1 MSQKKAPLFEIRSG
15 SVDALLL
22 SPRTADMDAL
32 AAELTRRF
40 ADTPEFFSNDVIAV
54 DVRRLAEDE
63 RLPIDRLVETLTTL
77 RARAIGVVASPEQ
90 AEWAQAFGLPLLDS
104 HGRRPRGGNDA
115 KDADAKDGQDAP
127 EHAQAAEAPSPAA
140 APIPSAP
147 PVDAVA
153 MQPGTM
159 VIDRPLRSGQR
170 IYARGDLVVLD
181 IVSDGAEVIAEGNI
195 YVYASLRGRA
205 LAGVKGNLDAR
216 IFCTC
221 LEPQL
226 ISIAGIYRTGE
237 TPWPDA
243 YASKPAQVRLTDNT
257 LVFEPLRMK

>member
-15 SVDALLL
+15 TVDALLL

-40 ADTPEFFSNDVIAV
+40 ADTPEFFSNDVIAI
-54 DVRRLAEDE
+54 DVRRLAADE
-63 RLPIDRLVETLTTL
+63 RLPIDRLVETLTAL

-115 KDADAKDGQDAP
+115 KDADSKDAQDAPDAP
-127 EHAQAAEAPSPAA
+127 EHAQAAEAPASTPTVPAA
-140 APIPSAP
+140 
-147 PVDAVA
+147 DAVA

-159 VIDRPLRSGQR
+159 IVDRPLRSGQR

-181 IVSDGAEVIAEGNI
+181 LVSDGAEVIAEGNI

-243 YASKPAQVRLTDNT
+243 YASKPAQVRLADNT

>member
-15 SVDALLL
+15 TVDALLL

-40 ADTPEFFSNDVIAV
+40 ADTPEFFSNDVIAI

-63 RLPIDRLVETLTTL
+63 RLPIDRLVETLTAL

-104 HGRRPRGGNDA
+104 HGRRPRGE
-115 KDADAKDGQDAP
+115 KDAKDGQDAP

-140 APIPSAP
+140 TPAPAVP
-147 PVDAVA
+147 PVDAMA

-159 VIDRPLRSGQR
+159 IIDRPLRSGQR

-181 IVSDGAEVIAEGNI
+181 LVSDGAEVIAEGNI

-237 TPWPDA
+237 TPWPEP
-243 YASKPAQVRLTDNT
+243 YASKPAQVRLADNT

>member
-15 SVDALLL
+15 TVDALLL

-40 ADTPEFFSNDVIAV
+40 ADTPEFFSNDVIAI
-54 DVRRLAEDE
+54 DVRRLAVDE
-63 RLPIDRLVETLTTL
+63 RLPIDRLVATLTGL

-90 AEWAQAFGLPLLDS
+90 AEWAQAYGLPLLDS
-104 HGRRPRGGNDA
+104 HGRRPRG
-115 KDADAKDGQDAP
+115 
-127 EHAQAAEAPSPAA
+127 ERSEEAAEAVPAA
-140 APIPSAP
+140 AESSPAPAASPAP
-147 PVDAVA
+147 PVEAVA

-159 VIDRPLRSGQR
+159 IIEKPLRSGQR
-170 IYARGDLVVLD
+170 VYARGDLVVLD
-181 IVSDGAEVIAEGNI
+181 LVSDGAEVIAEGNI

-237 TPWPDA
+237 TPWPEA
-243 YASKPAQVRLTDNT
+243 FASKPAQIRLSENT
-257 LVFEPLRMK
+257 LVLEPLRMK

>member
-15 SVDALLL
+15 TVDALLL

-40 ADTPEFFSNDVIAV
+40 ADTPEFFSNDVIAI
-54 DVRRLAEDE
+54 DVRRLAADE
-63 RLPIDRLVETLTTL
+63 RLPIDRLVETLTGL

-90 AEWAQAFGLPLLDS
+90 AEWAQACGLPLLDS
-104 HGRRPRGGNDA
+104 HGRRPRG
-115 KDADAKDGQDAP
+115 
-127 EHAQAAEAPSPAA
+127 ERSEEAAEAVPAA
-140 APIPSAP
+140 AEPVPAPAASPAP
-147 PVDAVA
+147 PVEAVA

-159 VIDRPLRSGQR
+159 IIEKPLRSGQR
-170 IYARGDLVVLD
+170 VYARGDLVVLD
-181 IVSDGAEVIAEGNI
+181 LVSDGAEVIAEGNI

-237 TPWPDA
+237 TPWPEA
-243 YASKPAQVRLTDNT
+243 FASKPAQIRLSENT
-257 LVFEPLRMK
+257 LVLEPLRMK

>member
-15 SVDALLL
+15 TVDALLL

-40 ADTPEFFSNDVIAV
+40 ADTPEFFSNDVIAI
-54 DVRRLAEDE
+54 DVRRLAADE
-63 RLPIDRLVETLTTL
+63 RLPIDRLVETLTGL

-90 AEWAQAFGLPLLDS
+90 AEWAQACGLPLLDS
-104 HGRRPRGGNDA
+104 HGRRPRGA
-115 KDADAKDGQDAP
+115 RS
-127 EHAQAAEAPSPAA
+127 EEAAEAVPAA
-140 APIPSAP
+140 AEPVPAPAASPAP
-147 PVDAVA
+147 PVEAVA
-153 MQPGTM
+153 MQPGAM
-159 VIDRPLRSGQR
+159 IIEKPLRSGQR
-170 IYARGDLVVLD
+170 VYARGDLVVLD
-181 IVSDGAEVIAEGNI
+181 LVSDGAEVIAEGNI

-237 TPWPDA
+237 TPWPEA
-243 YASKPAQVRLTDNT
+243 FASKPAQIRLSENT
-257 LVFEPLRMK
+257 LVLEPLRMK

>member
-15 SVDALLL
+15 TVDALLL

-40 ADTPEFFSNDVIAV
+40 ADTPEFFSNDVIAI
-54 DVRRLAEDE
+54 DVRRLAADE
-63 RLPIDRLVETLTTL
+63 RLPIDRLVETLTGL

-90 AEWAQAFGLPLLDS
+90 AEWAQTCGLPLLDS
-104 HGRRPRGGNDA
+104 HGRRPRG
-115 KDADAKDGQDAP
+115 
-127 EHAQAAEAPSPAA
+127 ERSEEAAEAVPAA
-140 APIPSAP
+140 AEPVPAPAASPAP
-147 PVDAVA
+147 PVEAVA

-159 VIDRPLRSGQR
+159 IIEKPLRSGQR
-170 IYARGDLVVLD
+170 VYARGDLVVLD
-181 IVSDGAEVIAEGNI
+181 LVSDGAEVIAEGNI

-237 TPWPDA
+237 TPWPEA
-243 YASKPAQVRLTDNT
+243 FASKPAQIRLSENT
-257 LVFEPLRMK
+257 LVLEPLRMK

>member
-15 SVDALLL
+15 TVDALLL

-32 AAELTRRF
+32 ASELTRRF
-40 ADTPEFFSNDVIAV
+40 ADTPEFFSNDVIAI

-63 RLPIDRLVETLTTL
+63 RLPIDRLVETLTAL

-104 HGRRPRGGNDA
+104 HGRRPRGEKDA
-115 KDADAKDGQDAP
+115 KENSEGQDAP
-127 EHAQAAEAPSPAA
+127 EHAQAAKAPAPA
-140 APIPSAP
+140 AP

-159 VIDRPLRSGQR
+159 IVDRPLRSGQR

-181 IVSDGAEVIAEGNI
+181 LVSDGAEVIAEGNI

-243 YASKPAQVRLTDNT
+243 YASKPAQVRLADNT

>member
-15 SVDALLL
+15 TVDALLL

-40 ADTPEFFSNDVIAV
+40 ADTPEFFSNDVIAI

-63 RLPIDRLVETLTTL
+63 RLPIDRLVETLTAL

-90 AEWAQAFGLPLLDS
+90 AGWAQAFGLPLLDS

-115 KDADAKDGQDAP
+115 KDADRNDAQDAQDAP
-127 EHAQAAEAPSPAA
+127 EHAQAAEASASTSAIPPADA
-140 APIPSAP
+140 A
-147 PVDAVA
+147 A

-159 VIDRPLRSGQR
+159 IVDRPLRSGQR

-181 IVSDGAEVIAEGNI
+181 LVSDGAEVIAEGNI

-243 YASKPAQVRLTDNT
+243 YASKPAQVRLADNT

>member
-15 SVDALLL
+15 TVDALLL

-40 ADTPEFFSNDVIAV
+40 ADTPEFFSNDVIAI

-63 RLPIDRLVETLTTL
+63 RLPIDRLVETLTAL

-115 KDADAKDGQDAP
+115 KDADSKDAQDAPDAP
-127 EHAQAAEAPSPAA
+127 EHAQAAEAPASTPAVPAA
-140 APIPSAP
+140 
-147 PVDAVA
+147 DAVA

-159 VIDRPLRSGQR
+159 IVDRPLRSGQR

-181 IVSDGAEVIAEGNI
+181 LVSDGAEVIAEGNI

-243 YASKPAQVRLTDNT
+243 YASKPAQVRLADNT

>member
-15 SVDALLL
+15 TVDALLL

-40 ADTPEFFSNDVIAV
+40 ADTPEFFSNDVIAI

-63 RLPIDRLVETLTTL
+63 RLPIDRLVETLTAL
-77 RARAIGVVASPEQ
+77 RAHAIGVVASPEQ

-104 HGRRPRGGNDA
+104 HGRRPRGEKGG
-115 KDADAKDGQDAP
+115 KDAQDAP
-127 EHAQAAEAPSPAA
+127 EHAQAAEAPAPTPAVPA
-140 APIPSAP
+140 
-147 PVDAVA
+147 VDAVA

-159 VIDRPLRSGQR
+159 IVDRPLRSGQR

-181 IVSDGAEVIAEGNI
+181 LVSDGAEVIAEGNI

-205 LAGVKGNLDAR
+205 LAGVKGNLGAR

-243 YASKPAQVRLTDNT
+243 YASKPAQVRLADNT

>member
-15 SVDALLL
+15 TVDALLL

-40 ADTPEFFSNDVIAV
+40 ADTPEFFSNDVIAI

-63 RLPIDRLVETLTTL
+63 RLPIDRLVETLSTL

-104 HGRRPRGGNDA
+104 HGRRPRGE
-115 KDADAKDGQDAP
+115 KDDKEASEP
-127 EHAQAAEAPSPAA
+127 AAEAAPAPAPATTTAPSA
-140 APIPSAP
+140 PSAP
-147 PVDAVA
+147 PVEAVA

-159 VIDRPLRSGQR
+159 IIDRPLRSGQR

-181 IVSDGAEVIAEGNI
+181 LVSDGAEVIAEGNI

-237 TPWPDA
+237 TPWPEA
-243 YASKPAQVRLTDNT
+243 FASKPAQIRLADNT
-257 LVFEPLRMK
+257 LVLEPLRMK

>member
-15 SVDALLL
+15 TVDALLL

-40 ADTPEFFSNDVIAV
+40 ADTPEFFSNDVIAI
-54 DVRRLAEDE
+54 DVRRLAADE
-63 RLPIDRLVETLTTL
+63 RLPIDRLVETLTAL

-115 KDADAKDGQDAP
+115 KDADSKDAQDAPDAP
-127 EHAQAAEAPSPAA
+127 EHAQAAEAPASTPAIPAA
-140 APIPSAP
+140 
-147 PVDAVA
+147 DAVA

-159 VIDRPLRSGQR
+159 IVDRPLRSGQR

-181 IVSDGAEVIAEGNI
+181 LVSDGAEVIAEGNI

-243 YASKPAQVRLTDNT
+243 YASKPAQVRLADNT

>member
-15 SVDALLL
+15 TVDALLL

-40 ADTPEFFSNDVIAV
+40 ADTPEFFSNDVIAI
-54 DVRRLAEDE
+54 DVRRLAADE
-63 RLPIDRLVETLTTL
+63 RLPIDRLVETLTGL

-90 AEWAQAFGLPLLDS
+90 AEWAQACGLPLLDS
-104 HGRRPRGGNDA
+104 HGRRPRG
-115 KDADAKDGQDAP
+115 
-127 EHAQAAEAPSPAA
+127 ERSEEAAEAMPAA
-140 APIPSAP
+140 AEPVPAPAASPAP
-147 PVDAVA
+147 PVEAVA
-153 MQPGTM
+153 MQPGAM
-159 VIDRPLRSGQR
+159 IIEKPLRSGQR
-170 IYARGDLVVLD
+170 VYARGDLVVLD
-181 IVSDGAEVIAEGNI
+181 LVSDGAEVIAEGNI

-237 TPWPDA
+237 TPWPEA
-243 YASKPAQVRLTDNT
+243 FASKPAQIRLSENT
-257 LVFEPLRMK
+257 LVLEPLRMK

>member
-15 SVDALLL
+15 TVDALLL

-40 ADTPEFFSNDVIAV
+40 ADTPEFFSNDVIAI

-63 RLPIDRLVETLTTL
+63 RLPIDRLVETLAGL
-77 RARAIGVVASPEQ
+77 HARAIGVVASPEQ
-90 AEWAQAFGLPLLDS
+90 AAWAQSFGLPLLDS
-104 HGRRPRGGNDA
+104 HGRRPRGEKDA
-115 KDADAKDGQDAP
+115 KDP
-127 EHAQAAEAPSPAA
+127 EHAQAADTA
-140 APIPSAP
+140 APAPSAP
-147 PVDAVA
+147 PAEAVA

-159 VIDRPLRSGQR
+159 IVDRPLRSGQR

-181 IVSDGAEVIAEGNI
+181 LVSDGAEVIAEGNI

-243 YASKPAQVRLTDNT
+243 YASKPAQVRLADNT

>member
-15 SVDALLL
+15 TVDALLL

-40 ADTPEFFSNDVIAV
+40 ADTPEFFSNDVIAI
-54 DVRRLAEDE
+54 DVRRLAADE
-63 RLPIDRLVETLTTL
+63 RLPIDRLVETLTGL

-90 AEWAQAFGLPLLDS
+90 AEWAQAYGLPLLDS
-104 HGRRPRGGNDA
+104 HGRRPRGEETVEA
-115 KDADAKDGQDAP
+115 VPVADAPAP
-127 EHAQAAEAPSPAA
+127 VPAA
-140 APIPSAP
+140 SPTP
-147 PVDAVA
+147 PVEAVA

-159 VIDRPLRSGQR
+159 IIEKPLRSGQR
-170 IYARGDLVVLD
+170 VYARGDLVVLD
-181 IVSDGAEVIAEGNI
+181 LVSDGAEVIAEGNI

-237 TPWPDA
+237 TPWPEA
-243 YASKPAQVRLTDNT
+243 FASKPAQIRLAENT
-257 LVFEPLRMK
+257 LVLEPLRMK

>member
-15 SVDALLL
+15 TVDALLL

-40 ADTPEFFSNDVIAV
+40 ADTPEFFSNDVIAI

-63 RLPIDRLVETLTTL
+63 RLPIDRLVETLTAL

-104 HGRRPRGGNDA
+104 HGRRPRGDKEG
-115 KDADAKDGQDAP
+115 KDAEDAP
-127 EHAQAAEAPSPAA
+127 EHAQAAEAPAPAPA
-140 APIPSAP
+140 VP

-159 VIDRPLRSGQR
+159 IVDRPLRSGQR

-181 IVSDGAEVIAEGNI
+181 LVSDGAEVIAEGNI

-237 TPWPDA
+237 TPWPEP
-243 YASKPAQVRLTDNT
+243 YASKPAQVRLADNT

>member
-22 SPRTADMDAL
+22 SPRTADLDAL
-32 AAELTRRF
+32 TAELTRRF
-40 ADTPEFFSNDVIAV
+40 ADTPEFFSNDVIAI

-77 RARAIGVVASPEQ
+77 RARAIGVVADPEQ
-90 AEWAQAFGLPLLDS
+90 ADWAQAFGLPLLDS
-104 HGRRPRGGNDA
+104 HGRRPRGE
-115 KDADAKDGQDAP
+115 KDAKDGQDAT
-127 EHAQAAEAPSPAA
+127 EHAQAAEAPSSKAVAPA
-140 APIPSAP
+140 PSAP

>member
-15 SVDALLL
+15 TVDALLL

-40 ADTPEFFSNDVIAV
+40 ADTPEFFSNDVIAI
-54 DVRRLAEDE
+54 DVRRLAADE
-63 RLPIDRLVETLTTL
+63 RLPIDRLVETLTGL

-90 AEWAQAFGLPLLDS
+90 AEWAQAYGLPLLDS
-104 HGRRPRGGNDA
+104 HGRRPRG
-115 KDADAKDGQDAP
+115 
-127 EHAQAAEAPSPAA
+127 ERSEEAAEAVPAA
-140 APIPSAP
+140 AEPAPAAP
-147 PVDAVA
+147 PVEAVA

-159 VIDRPLRSGQR
+159 IIEKPLRSGQR
-170 IYARGDLVVLD
+170 VYARGDLVVLD
-181 IVSDGAEVIAEGNI
+181 LVSDGAEVIAEGNI

-237 TPWPDA
+237 TPWPEA
-243 YASKPAQVRLTDNT
+243 FASKPAQIRLSENT
-257 LVFEPLRMK
+257 LVLEPLRMK

>member
-15 SVDALLL
+15 TVDALLL
-22 SPRTADMDAL
+22 SPRTADMDTL

-40 ADTPEFFSNDVIAV
+40 ADTPEFFSNDVIAI

-104 HGRRPRGGNDA
+104 HGSHGRRPRGEKEG
-115 KDADAKDGQDAP
+115 KDAQDAP
-127 EHAQAAEAPSPAA
+127 EHAQAAEAPT
-140 APIPSAP
+140 SAVP

-159 VIDRPLRSGQR
+159 IIDRPLRSGQR

-237 TPWPDA
+237 TPWPEP
-243 YASKPAQVRLTDNT
+243 YASKPAQVRLADNT

>member
-15 SVDALLL
+15 TVDALLL

-40 ADTPEFFSNDVIAV
+40 ADTPEFFSNDVIAI
-54 DVRRLAEDE
+54 DVRRLAAAE
-63 RLPIDRLVETLTTL
+63 RLPIDCLVETLTGL
-77 RARAIGVVASPEQ
+77 RAHAIGVVASPEQ
-90 AEWAQAFGLPLLDS
+90 AGWAQAHGLPLLDS
-104 HGRRPRGGNDA
+104 HGRRPRGERSED
-115 KDADAKDGQDAP
+115 
-127 EHAQAAEAPSPAA
+127 AAEAAPAA
-140 APIPSAP
+140 AEPVPAPAAPPAP
-147 PVDAVA
+147 PVEAVA

-159 VIDRPLRSGQR
+159 IIDKPLRSGQR
-170 IYARGDLVVLD
+170 VYARGDLVVLD
-181 IVSDGAEVIAEGNI
+181 LVSDGAEVIAEGNI

-205 LAGVKGNLDAR
+205 LAGVKGNLGAR

-243 YASKPAQVRLTDNT
+243 FASKPAQIRLSENT
-257 LVFEPLRMK
+257 LVLEPLRMK

>member
-15 SVDALLL
+15 TVDALLL

-40 ADTPEFFSNDVIAV
+40 ADTPEFFSNDVIAI

-63 RLPIDRLVETLTTL
+63 RLPIDRLVETLTAL

-104 HGRRPRGGNDA
+104 HGRRQRSEKDA
-115 KDADAKDGQDAP
+115 KESDDSQEAP
-127 EHAQAAEAPSPAA
+127 EHAQAAA
-140 APIPSAP
+140 APAVPA
-147 PVDAVA
+147 VDVAA

-159 VIDRPLRSGQR
+159 IIDRPLRSGQR
-170 IYARGDLVVLD
+170 IYTRGDLVVLD
-181 IVSDGAEVIAEGNI
+181 LVSDGAEVIAEGNI

-237 TPWPDA
+237 TPWPEP
-243 YASKPAQVRLTDNT
+243 YASKPAQVRLADNT

>member
-15 SVDALLL
+15 TVDALLL

-40 ADTPEFFSNDVIAV
+40 ADTPEFFSNDVIAI

-63 RLPIDRLVETLTTL
+63 RLPIDRLVETLTAL

-104 HGRRPRGGNDA
+104 HGSHGRRPRGEKDG
-115 KDADAKDGQDAP
+115 KDAQDAP
-127 EHAQAAEAPSPAA
+127 EHAQAAEAPAPVVPPAA
-140 APIPSAP
+140 PS
-147 PVDAVA
+147 VDSVA

-159 VIDRPLRSGQR
+159 IIDRPLRSGQR

-181 IVSDGAEVIAEGNI
+181 LVSDGAEVIAEGNI

-243 YASKPAQVRLTDNT
+243 YASKPAQVRLADNT

>member
-15 SVDALLL
+15 TVDALLL

-40 ADTPEFFSNDVIAV
+40 ADTPEFFSNDVIAI
-54 DVRRLAEDE
+54 DVRRLAADE
-63 RLPIDRLVETLTTL
+63 RLPIDRLVETLTAL

-115 KDADAKDGQDAP
+115 KDADSKDAQDAPDAP
-127 EHAQAAEAPSPAA
+127 EHAQAADAPASTPAVPAA
-140 APIPSAP
+140 E
-147 PVDAVA
+147 AVA

-159 VIDRPLRSGQR
+159 IVDRPLRSGQR

-181 IVSDGAEVIAEGNI
+181 LVSDGAEVIAEGNI

-243 YASKPAQVRLTDNT
+243 YASKPAQVRLADNT

>member
-15 SVDALLL
+15 TVDALLL

-40 ADTPEFFSNDVIAV
+40 ADTPEFFSNDVIAI

-63 RLPIDRLVETLTTL
+63 SLPIDRLVETLAGL
-77 RARAIGVVASPEQ
+77 HARAIGVVASPDQ
-90 AEWAQAFGLPLLDS
+90 AEWAQGFGLPLLDS
-104 HGRRPRGGNDA
+104 HGRRPRGEKDA
-115 KDADAKDGQDAP
+115 KDP
-127 EHAQAAEAPSPAA
+127 EHAQAADTA
-140 APIPSAP
+140 APAPSAP
-147 PVDAVA
+147 PAEAVA

-159 VIDRPLRSGQR
+159 IVDRPLRSGQR

-181 IVSDGAEVIAEGNI
+181 LVSDGAEVIAEGNI

-243 YASKPAQVRLTDNT
+243 YASKPAQVRLADNT

>member
-15 SVDALLL
+15 TVDALLL

-40 ADTPEFFSNDVIAV
+40 ADTPEFFSNDVIAI
-54 DVRRLAEDE
+54 DVRRLAADE
-63 RLPIDRLVETLTTL
+63 RLPIDRLVETLTAL

-115 KDADAKDGQDAP
+115 KDADSKDAPDAP
-127 EHAQAAEAPSPAA
+127 EHAQAAEAPASTPAVPAA
-140 APIPSAP
+140 
-147 PVDAVA
+147 DAVA

-159 VIDRPLRSGQR
+159 IVDRPLRSGQR

-181 IVSDGAEVIAEGNI
+181 LVSDGAEVIAEGNI

-243 YASKPAQVRLTDNT
+243 YASKPAQVRLADNT

>member
-1 MSQKKAPLFEIRSG
+1 MSQKKASLFEIRSG
-15 SVDALLL
+15 TVDALLL

-40 ADTPEFFSNDVIAV
+40 ADTPEFFSNDVIAI
-54 DVRRLAEDE
+54 DVRRLAADE
-63 RLPIDRLVETLTTL
+63 RLPIDRLVETLTAL

-115 KDADAKDGQDAP
+115 KDADSKDAQGAPEAP
-127 EHAQAAEAPSPAA
+127 EHAQAADAPAFTPAVPAA
-140 APIPSAP
+140 
-147 PVDAVA
+147 DAVA

-159 VIDRPLRSGQR
+159 IVDRPLRSGQR

-181 IVSDGAEVIAEGNI
+181 LVSDGAEVIAEGNI

-243 YASKPAQVRLTDNT
+243 YASKPAQVRLADNT

>member
-15 SVDALLL
+15 TVDALLL

-40 ADTPEFFSNDVIAV
+40 ADTPEFFSNDVIAI

-63 RLPIDRLVETLTTL
+63 RLPIDRLVETLAGL
-77 RARAIGVVASPEQ
+77 HARAIGVVASPEQ
-90 AEWAQAFGLPLLDS
+90 AEWAQGFGLPLLDS
-104 HGRRPRGGNDA
+104 HGRRPRGEKDA
-115 KDADAKDGQDAP
+115 KDP
-127 EHAQAAEAPSPAA
+127 EHAQASDTA
-140 APIPSAP
+140 APAPSAP
-147 PVDAVA
+147 PAEAVA

-159 VIDRPLRSGQR
+159 IVDRPLRSGQR

-181 IVSDGAEVIAEGNI
+181 LVSDGAEVIAEGNI
-195 YVYASLRGRA
+195 YVYATLRGRA

-243 YASKPAQVRLTDNT
+243 YASKPAQVRLADNT

>member
-15 SVDALLL
+15 TVDALLL

-40 ADTPEFFSNDVIAV
+40 ADTPEFFSNDVIAI
-54 DVRRLAEDE
+54 DVRRLAADE
-63 RLPIDRLVETLTTL
+63 RLPIDRLVETLTAL

-115 KDADAKDGQDAP
+115 KDADSKDAQDAPDAP
-127 EHAQAAEAPSPAA
+127 EHAQAAEAPASTPAVPTA
-140 APIPSAP
+140 
-147 PVDAVA
+147 DAVA

-159 VIDRPLRSGQR
+159 IVDRPLRSGQR

-181 IVSDGAEVIAEGNI
+181 LVSDGAEVIAEGNI

-243 YASKPAQVRLTDNT
+243 YASKPAQVRLADNT

>member
-15 SVDALLL
+15 TVDALLL

-40 ADTPEFFSNDVIAV
+40 ADTPEFFSNDVIAI
-54 DVRRLAEDE
+54 DVRRLAQDE
-63 RLPIDRLVETLTTL
+63 RLPIDRLVETLTAL

-90 AEWAQAFGLPLLDS
+90 AEWAQASGLPLLDS
-104 HGRRPRGGNDA
+104 HGRRPRGEKDA
-115 KDADAKDGQDAP
+115 KDDQDAP
-127 EHAQAAEAPSPAA
+127 EHAQAAQAPSPAA
-140 APIPSAP
+140 TPAPAVP

-153 MQPGTM
+153 TQPGTM

-237 TPWPDA
+237 TPWPEA
-243 YASKPAQVRLTDNT
+243 YASKPAQVRLADNT

>member
-15 SVDALLL
+15 TVDALLL

-40 ADTPEFFSNDVIAV
+40 ADTPEFFSNDVIAI

-63 RLPIDRLVETLTTL
+63 RLPIDRLVETLTAL

-104 HGRRPRGGNDA
+104 HGRRPRGGYDA
-115 KDADAKDGQDAP
+115 KDADRNDAQDAPDAP
-127 EHAQAAEAPSPAA
+127 EHAQAAEAPASTPAVPAA
-140 APIPSAP
+140 
-147 PVDAVA
+147 DAVA

-159 VIDRPLRSGQR
+159 IVDRPLRSGQR

-181 IVSDGAEVIAEGNI
+181 LVSDGAEVIAEGNI

-243 YASKPAQVRLTDNT
+243 YASKPAQVRLADNT

>member
-15 SVDALLL
+15 TVDALLL

-40 ADTPEFFSNDVIAV
+40 ADTPEFFSNDVIAI
-54 DVRRLAEDE
+54 DVRRLAADE
-63 RLPIDRLVETLTTL
+63 RLPIDRLVETLTAL

-115 KDADAKDGQDAP
+115 KDADSKDAQDAQDAP
-127 EHAQAAEAPSPAA
+127 EHAQAAEAPASTPAVPAA
-140 APIPSAP
+140 
-147 PVDAVA
+147 DAVA

-159 VIDRPLRSGQR
+159 IVDRPLRSGQR

-181 IVSDGAEVIAEGNI
+181 LVSDGAEVIAEGNI

-243 YASKPAQVRLTDNT
+243 YASKPAQVRLADNT

>member
-15 SVDALLL
+15 TVDALLL

-40 ADTPEFFSNDVIAV
+40 ADTPEFFSNDVIAI

-63 RLPIDRLVETLTTL
+63 RLPIDRLVETLTAL

-104 HGRRPRGGNDA
+104 HGRRQRSEKDA
-115 KDADAKDGQDAP
+115 KESDDSQEAP
-127 EHAQAAEAPSPAA
+127 EHAQAVAAPSPAVPA
-140 APIPSAP
+140 
-147 PVDAVA
+147 VDVAA

-159 VIDRPLRSGQR
+159 IIDRPLRSGQR

-181 IVSDGAEVIAEGNI
+181 LVSDGAEVIAEGNI

-237 TPWPDA
+237 TPWPEP
-243 YASKPAQVRLTDNT
+243 YASKPAQVRLADNT

>member
-15 SVDALLL
+15 TVDALLL

-40 ADTPEFFSNDVIAV
+40 ADTPEFFSNDVIAI

-63 RLPIDRLVETLTTL
+63 RLPIDRLVETLTAL

-104 HGRRPRGGNDA
+104 HGRRPRGEKDG
-115 KDADAKDGQDAP
+115 KDAQDAP
-127 EHAQAAEAPSPAA
+127 EHAQAAEAPAPTPAVPAA
-140 APIPSAP
+140 
-147 PVDAVA
+147 DAMA

-159 VIDRPLRSGQR
+159 IVDRPLRSGQR

-181 IVSDGAEVIAEGNI
+181 LVSDGAEVIAEGNI

-243 YASKPAQVRLTDNT
+243 YASKPAQVRLADNT

>member
-15 SVDALLL
+15 TVDALLL

-40 ADTPEFFSNDVIAV
+40 ADTPEFFSNDVIAI

-63 RLPIDRLVETLTTL
+63 RLPIDRLVETLTAL

-104 HGRRPRGGNDA
+104 HGRRPRGEKDG
-115 KDADAKDGQDAP
+115 KDAQDAP
-127 EHAQAAEAPSPAA
+127 EHAQAAEAPAPTPAV
-140 APIPSAP
+140 P

-159 VIDRPLRSGQR
+159 IVDRPLRSGQR

-181 IVSDGAEVIAEGNI
+181 LVSDGAEVIAEGNI

-243 YASKPAQVRLTDNT
+243 YASKPAQVRLADNT

>member
-15 SVDALLL
+15 TVDALLL

-40 ADTPEFFSNDVIAV
+40 ADTPEFFSNDVIAI

-63 RLPIDRLVETLTTL
+63 RLPIDRLVETLTAL

-90 AEWAQAFGLPLLDS
+90 VEWAQTFGLPLLDS
-104 HGRRPRGGNDA
+104 HGRRPRGEKDA
-115 KDADAKDGQDAP
+115 KESGDSQDAP
-127 EHAQAAEAPSPAA
+127 EHAQATA
-140 APIPSAP
+140 APAP
-147 PVDAVA
+147 APAVPTVDAAA

-159 VIDRPLRSGQR
+159 IIDRPLRSGQR

-181 IVSDGAEVIAEGNI
+181 LVSDGAEVIAEGNI

-237 TPWPDA
+237 TPWPEP
-243 YASKPAQVRLTDNT
+243 YASKPAQVRLADNT